1 VRLLYEIA
9 AEMRLQTAME
19 EMEAL
24 SELLE
29 GEDTEEV
36 I

>member
-1 VRLLYEIA
+1 ML
-9 AEMRLQTAME
+9 RLQKAME

-29 GEDTEEV
+29 GEE
-36 I
+36 IA